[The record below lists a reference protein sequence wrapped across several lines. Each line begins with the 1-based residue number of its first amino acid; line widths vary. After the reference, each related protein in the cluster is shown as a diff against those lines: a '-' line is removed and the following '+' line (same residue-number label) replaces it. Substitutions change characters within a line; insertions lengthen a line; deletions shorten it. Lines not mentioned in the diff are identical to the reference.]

1 VKKVGPPFSQDS
13 PETGK
18 LRDELSKQSSIHL
31 LKYPITNWKGR
42 TRPASLK
49 FLVHKKLVF
58 RMVISLEFK
67 GKSHRYNHFKA
78 DLDPTLN
85 RIFFLNQHRVSCSHA
100 TEC

>member
-31 LKYPITNWKGR
+31 LKYHITNWKDR

-49 FLVHKKLVF
+49 FLVHKKLDP

-67 GKSHRYNHFKA
+67 GRIPSIQSLQGRSESYTES
-78 DLDPTLN
+78 DLHSKL
-85 RIFFLNQHRVSCSHA
+85 A
-100 TEC
+100 